1 MDIKII
7 RLITTRYDYDVVPVV
22 EEKIIGVVNVHE
34 DITELVDLY
43 HDTWRRFWDSE
54 DTPEE
59 YKGAC
64 EEKIETEVVKLSTV
78 QQLVSEY
85 NHRVNTRQNG
95 ELKSGSQALEELK
108 TKLK

>member
-7 RLITTRYDYDVVPVV
+7 RLITTRHDIVDYNNESSIESTIVGIVDVD
-22 EEKIIGVVNVHE
+22 E
-34 DITELVDLY
+34 DITDLIDLY

-54 DTPEE
+54 NTPEE

-78 QQLVSEY
+78 QQLVWEY
-85 NHRVNTRQNG
+85 KRQQEEYRFAAG
-95 ELKSGSQALEELK
+95 EEFLM
-108 TKLK
+108 